1 MKKIVKSAVVFAS
14 LAFVGVSAN
23 MIPEKA
29 SASSINTVQ
38 KVDDQSVYIPEAVKD
53 GTATENHDGFEDETS
68 SVLKEVPMLLTT
80 TGYPNVNSY
89 IKTNKFSTA
98 KIEKQLKSQFPKFN
112 YRNGYGK
119 PEGIVIHETAN
130 NSSTITGEINYMSNN
145 YNNAFVHAFVDK
157 SRIIQIH
164 PTENGVWGAGQYAN
178 ARFIQ
183 VELVRSKT
191 FDEFSRSINN
201 YAYYTA
207 YLLNQYKLPV
217 DNAHSDGK
225 GTVWSHDAVTRYL
238 GGTTHTDPVG
248 YFNQWGYNFTDFV
261 SLVNEKYKAMQ
272 VSYEK
277 IEYDKAITAYS
288 RVKTA
293 TGNSVWTKPNKT
305 EGAKLVNPLSSY
317 TGKNLRILREAKTP
331 SAIWY
336 QFSIGG
342 KTIGWVDSKALN
354 TFYTP
359 SMEKVITGT
368 RYVLP
373 SKQNVHYYGL
383 PVEDSAI
390 DRGPLSKFNGQAL
403 TLQREATIEGQ
414 LWYRVKDLGWVKAAN
429 LTTTKYDLIE
439 YDKAITA
446 YSRVKTAAGNYVWT
460 KPNKT
465 EGAKQ
470 VGALSAYSGKNMR
483 ILREAKTPSAI
494 WYQFS
499 IDGKTI
505 GWVDS
510 KALDTFYTP
519 SMEKNLT
526 ATRYVA
532 PGKETQHY
540 YGLPVAD
547 SAIDRGPLSKF
558 AGQTL
563 TVQREATIEGELW
576 YRVKDLGWT
585 KASTLTASQYDKI
598 EYDKAITAYS
608 RVKTATNNSVWTKPY
623 RTSGYKLV
631 NPLSSYTGKNMR
643 IIREAKTSSGIWY
656 QFSIGGK
663 TIGWVDSKALNTFYT
678 PSMEKVITGTRYVLP
693 SKQNIHYYGL
703 PVEDSAIDRGPLSK
717 FNGQAL
723 TLQREATI
731 EGQLW
736 YRVKDLGWVKA
747 ANLSSTK
754 YETIEYD
761 KAITAY
767 SRVKTASGNYVWTNP
782 GKTEG
787 AKQVSALSAYSGKNL
802 RILREAKTASGVW
815 YQFSVDGKT
824 IGWVDTKAL
833 TTFYT
838 PSMEKNLTATRYVAP
853 GKETQHYYG
862 LPVVDTA
869 NDRGPLS
876 KFMGKTLTVQR
887 EATIEGELWYRVKD
901 LGWTK
906 ASTLTA
912 SQYDKV
918 EYDKATTAYSRVKT
932 ATGNSVWTKPYRT
945 SGYKLVSPLP
955 SYTGKNMRIIREAK
969 TASGIWYQFS
979 IGGKTIGWVD
989 SKALNTFYTP
999 SMEKNLTAT
1008 RYVLASKQ
1016 NEHYY
1021 GLPVVDSAIDRG
1033 PLSKFNGK
1041 TLTVQ
1046 REATIEGQLWYR
1058 VKDLGWTKAANL
1070 SAKK

>member
-1 MKKIVKSAVVFAS
+1 MKKLVKSAVVFAS
-14 LAFVGVSAN
+14 LVFIGTSAT
-23 MIPEKA
+23 MITEKA
-29 SASSINTVQ
+29 SAASIDPVQ
-38 KVDDQSVYIPEAVKD
+38 KVDGQATYIPKGVRD
-53 GTATENHDGFEDETS
+53 GTATEEHDGFEDGTN
-68 SVLKEVPMLLTT
+68 SVLQQVPLLRAT
-80 TGYPNVNSY
+80 TGYPDVNAY
-89 IKTNKFSTA
+89 IKSNKFSTA

-130 NSSTITGEINYMSNN
+130 NSSTITGEINYMSTN

-191 FDEFSRSINN
+191 FDEFARSINN
-201 YAYYTA
+201 YAYYAA
-207 YLLNQYKLPV
+207 YLLDQYNLPV
-217 DNAHSDGK
+217 DSAHSDGK

-238 GGTTHTDPVG
+238 GGTTHTDPVA
-248 YFNQWGYNFTDFV
+248 YFNQWGYNFNNFV
-261 SLVNEKYKAMQ
+261 SLINEKYKAMQ
-272 VSYEK
+272 VNYEK

-317 TGKNLRILREAKTP
+317 SGKNLRIIREAKT
-331 SAIWY
+331 SGGTIWY

-359 SMEKVITGT
+359 SMEKTITGT

-373 SKQNVHYYGL
+373 SKQTVHYYGL

-446 YSRVKTAAGNYVWT
+446 YSRVKTAAGNYVWS

-470 VGALSAYSGKNMR
+470 GSALSTYSGKNMR
-483 ILREAKTPSAI
+483 IIREAKTSSGTI

-505 GWVDS
+505 GWVDT
-510 KALDTFYTP
+510 KALNTFYTP

-532 PGKETQHY
+532 PGQETQHY

-563 TVQREATIEGELW
+563 TVQREATIEGQLW

-585 KASTLTASQYDKI
+585 KASTLTATQYDKL

-608 RVKTATNNSVWTKPY
+608 RVKTATGNSVWTKPY

-631 NPLSSYTGKNMR
+631 NPLSSYAGKNLR

-656 QFSIGGK
+656 QFSVGGK

-678 PSMEKVITGTRYVLP
+678 PSMEKTITGTRYVLP
-693 SKQNIHYYGL
+693 SKQTVHYYGLPVEDSAIDRGPLSKFNGQALTLQREATIEGQLWYRVKDLGWVKAALNTFYTPSMEKTITGTRYVLPSKQTVHYYGL

-747 ANLSSTK
+747 ANLTTTK
-754 YETIEYD
+754 YDTLSYD
-761 KAITAY
+761 KAI
-767 SRVKTASGNYVWTNP
+767 
-782 GKTEG
+782 
-787 AKQVSALSAYSGKNL
+787 
-802 RILREAKTASGVW
+802 
-815 YQFSVDGKT
+815 
-824 IGWVDTKAL
+824 
-833 TTFYT
+833 
-838 PSMEKNLTATRYVAP
+838 
-853 GKETQHYYG
+853 
-862 LPVVDTA
+862 
-869 NDRGPLS
+869 
-876 KFMGKTLTVQR
+876 
-887 EATIEGELWYRVKD
+887 
-901 LGWTK
+901 
-906 ASTLTA
+906 
-912 SQYDKV
+912 
-918 EYDKATTAYSRVKT
+918 TAYSRVKT
-932 ATGNSVWTKPYRT
+932 ATGNSVWTKPNKIEGAQKISALSTY
-945 SGYKLVSPLP
+945 S
-955 SYTGKNMRIIREAK
+955 GKNMRILREAK
-969 TASGIWYQFS
+969 TSSGTIWYQFS
-979 IGGKTIGWVD
+979 VGGKTIGWVET
-989 SKALNTFYTP
+989 KALNTFYTP

-1008 RYVLASKQ
+1008 RYVLTSKK

-1033 PLSKFNGK
+1033 PLSKFSGK

-1070 SAKK
+1070 SAKKQ

>member
-1 MKKIVKSAVVFAS
+1 MKKLVKSAVVFAS
-14 LAFVGVSAN
+14 LVFIGTSAT
-23 MIPEKA
+23 MITEKA
-29 SASSINTVQ
+29 SAASIDPVQ
-38 KVDDQSVYIPEAVKD
+38 KVDGQATYIPKGVRD
-53 GTATENHDGFEDETS
+53 GTATEEHDGFEDGTN
-68 SVLKEVPMLLTT
+68 SVLQQVPLLRAT
-80 TGYPNVNSY
+80 TGYPDVNAY
-89 IKTNKFSTA
+89 IKSNKFSTA

-130 NSSTITGEINYMSNN
+130 NSSTITGEINYMSTN

-191 FDEFSRSINN
+191 FDEFARSINN
-201 YAYYTA
+201 YAYYAA
-207 YLLNQYKLPV
+207 YLLDQYNLPV
-217 DNAHSDGK
+217 DSAHSDGK

-238 GGTTHTDPVG
+238 GGTTHTDPVA
-248 YFNQWGYNFTDFV
+248 YFNQWGYNFNNFV
-261 SLVNEKYKAMQ
+261 SLINEKYKAMQ
-272 VSYEK
+272 VNYEK

-317 TGKNLRILREAKTP
+317 SGKNLRIIREAKT
-331 SAIWY
+331 SGGTIWY

-359 SMEKVITGT
+359 SMEKTITGT

-373 SKQNVHYYGL
+373 SKQTVHYYGLPVEDSAIDRGPLSKFNGQALTLQREATIEGQLWYRVQFSVGGKTIGWVDSKALNTFYTPSMEKTITGTRYVLPSKQTVHYYGL

-446 YSRVKTAAGNYVWT
+446 YSRVKTAAGNYVWS

-470 VGALSAYSGKNMR
+470 GSALSTYSGKNMR
-483 ILREAKTPSAI
+483 IIREAKTSSGTI

-505 GWVDS
+505 GWVDT
-510 KALDTFYTP
+510 KALNTFYTP

-532 PGKETQHY
+532 PGQETQHY

-563 TVQREATIEGELW
+563 TVQREATIEGQLW

-585 KASTLTASQYDKI
+585 KASTLTATQYDKL

-608 RVKTATNNSVWTKPY
+608 RVKTATGNSVWTKPY

-631 NPLSSYTGKNMR
+631 NPLSSYAGKNLR

-656 QFSIGGK
+656 QFSVGGK

-678 PSMEKVITGTRYVLP
+678 PSMEKTITGTRYVLP
-693 SKQNIHYYGL
+693 SKQTVHYYGL

-747 ANLSSTK
+747 ANLTTTK
-754 YETIEYD
+754 YDTLSYD
-761 KAITAY
+761 KAI
-767 SRVKTASGNYVWTNP
+767 
-782 GKTEG
+782 
-787 AKQVSALSAYSGKNL
+787 
-802 RILREAKTASGVW
+802 
-815 YQFSVDGKT
+815 
-824 IGWVDTKAL
+824 
-833 TTFYT
+833 
-838 PSMEKNLTATRYVAP
+838 
-853 GKETQHYYG
+853 
-862 LPVVDTA
+862 
-869 NDRGPLS
+869 
-876 KFMGKTLTVQR
+876 
-887 EATIEGELWYRVKD
+887 
-901 LGWTK
+901 
-906 ASTLTA
+906 
-912 SQYDKV
+912 
-918 EYDKATTAYSRVKT
+918 TAYSRVKT
-932 ATGNSVWTKPYRT
+932 ATGNSVWTKPNKIEGAQKISALSTY
-945 SGYKLVSPLP
+945 S
-955 SYTGKNMRIIREAK
+955 GKNMRILREAK
-969 TASGIWYQFS
+969 TSSGTIWYQFS
-979 IGGKTIGWVD
+979 VGGKTIGWVET
-989 SKALNTFYTP
+989 KALNTFYTP

-1008 RYVLASKQ
+1008 RYVLTSKK

-1033 PLSKFNGK
+1033 PLSKFSGK

-1070 SAKK
+1070 SAKKQ

>member
-1 MKKIVKSAVVFAS
+1 MKKLVKSAVVFAS
-14 LAFVGVSAN
+14 LVFIGTSAT
-23 MIPEKA
+23 MITEKA
-29 SASSINTVQ
+29 SAASIDPVQ
-38 KVDDQSVYIPEAVKD
+38 KVDGQATYIPKGVRD
-53 GTATENHDGFEDETS
+53 GTATEEHDGFEDGTNS
-68 SVLKEVPMLLTT
+68 ILQQVPLLRAT
-80 TGYPNVNSY
+80 TGYPDVNAY
-89 IKTNKFSTA
+89 IKSNKFSTA

-130 NSSTITGEINYMSNN
+130 NSSTITGEINYMSTN

-191 FDEFSRSINN
+191 FDEFARSINN
-201 YAYYTA
+201 YAYYAA
-207 YLLNQYKLPV
+207 YLLDQYNLPV
-217 DNAHSDGK
+217 DSAHSDGK

-238 GGTTHTDPVG
+238 GGTTHTDPVA
-248 YFNQWGYNFTDFV
+248 YFNQWGYNFNNFV
-261 SLVNEKYKAMQ
+261 SLINEKYKAMQ
-272 VSYEK
+272 VNYEK

-317 TGKNLRILREAKTP
+317 SGKNLRIIREAKT
-331 SAIWY
+331 SGGTIWY

-359 SMEKVITGT
+359 SMEKTITGT

-373 SKQNVHYYGL
+373 SKQTVHYYGL

-446 YSRVKTAAGNYVWT
+446 YSRVKTAAGNYVWS

-470 VGALSAYSGKNMR
+470 GSALSTYSGKNMR
-483 ILREAKTPSAI
+483 IIREAKTSSGTI

-505 GWVDS
+505 GWVDT
-510 KALDTFYTP
+510 KALNTFYTP

-532 PGKETQHY
+532 PGQETQHY

-563 TVQREATIEGELW
+563 TVQREATIEGQLW

-585 KASTLTASQYDKI
+585 KASTLTATQYDKL

-608 RVKTATNNSVWTKPY
+608 RVKTATGNSVWTKPY

-631 NPLSSYTGKNMR
+631 NPLSSYAGKNLR

-656 QFSIGGK
+656 QFSVGGK

-678 PSMEKVITGTRYVLP
+678 PSMEKTITGTRYVLP
-693 SKQNIHYYGL
+693 SKQTVHYYGL

-747 ANLSSTK
+747 ANLTTTK
-754 YETIEYD
+754 YDTLSYD
-761 KAITAY
+761 KAI
-767 SRVKTASGNYVWTNP
+767 
-782 GKTEG
+782 
-787 AKQVSALSAYSGKNL
+787 
-802 RILREAKTASGVW
+802 
-815 YQFSVDGKT
+815 
-824 IGWVDTKAL
+824 
-833 TTFYT
+833 
-838 PSMEKNLTATRYVAP
+838 
-853 GKETQHYYG
+853 
-862 LPVVDTA
+862 
-869 NDRGPLS
+869 
-876 KFMGKTLTVQR
+876 
-887 EATIEGELWYRVKD
+887 
-901 LGWTK
+901 
-906 ASTLTA
+906 
-912 SQYDKV
+912 
-918 EYDKATTAYSRVKT
+918 TAYSRVKT
-932 ATGNSVWTKPYRT
+932 ATGNSVWTKPNKIEGAQKISALSTY
-945 SGYKLVSPLP
+945 S
-955 SYTGKNMRIIREAK
+955 GKNMRILREAK
-969 TASGIWYQFS
+969 TSSGTIWYQFS
-979 IGGKTIGWVD
+979 VGGKTIGWVET
-989 SKALNTFYTP
+989 KALNTFYTP

-1008 RYVLASKQ
+1008 RYVLTSKK

-1033 PLSKFNGK
+1033 PLSKFSGK

-1070 SAKK
+1070 SAKKQ

>member
-1 MKKIVKSAVVFAS
+1 MKKLVKSAVVFAS
-14 LAFVGVSAN
+14 LVFIGTSAT
-23 MIPEKA
+23 MITEKA
-29 SASSINTVQ
+29 SAASIDPVQ
-38 KVDDQSVYIPEAVKD
+38 KVDGQATYIPKGVRD
-53 GTATENHDGFEDETS
+53 GTATEEHDGFEDGTN
-68 SVLKEVPMLLTT
+68 SVLQQVPLLRAT
-80 TGYPNVNSY
+80 TGYPDVNAY
-89 IKTNKFSTA
+89 IKSNKFSTA

-130 NSSTITGEINYMSNN
+130 NSSTITGEINYMSTN

-191 FDEFSRSINN
+191 FDEFARSINN
-201 YAYYTA
+201 YAYYAA
-207 YLLNQYKLPV
+207 YLLDQYNLPV
-217 DNAHSDGK
+217 DSAHSDGK

-238 GGTTHTDPVG
+238 GGTTHTDPVA
-248 YFNQWGYNFTDFV
+248 YFNQWGYNFNNFV
-261 SLVNEKYKAMQ
+261 SLINEKYKAMQ
-272 VSYEK
+272 VNYEK

-317 TGKNLRILREAKTP
+317 SGKNLRIIREAKT
-331 SAIWY
+331 SGGTIWY
-336 QFSIGG
+336 QFSVGG
-342 KTIGWVDSKALN
+342 KTIG
-354 TFYTP
+354 
-359 SMEKVITGT
+359 
-368 RYVLP
+368 
-373 SKQNVHYYGL
+373 
-383 PVEDSAI
+383 
-390 DRGPLSKFNGQAL
+390 NGQAL

-446 YSRVKTAAGNYVWT
+446 YSRVKTAAGNYVWS

-470 VGALSAYSGKNMR
+470 GSALSTYSGKNMR
-483 ILREAKTPSAI
+483 IIREAKTSSGTI

-505 GWVDS
+505 GWVDT
-510 KALDTFYTP
+510 KALNTFYTP

-532 PGKETQHY
+532 PGQETQHY

-563 TVQREATIEGELW
+563 TVQREATIEGQLW

-585 KASTLTASQYDKI
+585 KASTLTATQYDKL

-608 RVKTATNNSVWTKPY
+608 RVKTATGNSVWTKPY

-631 NPLSSYTGKNMR
+631 NPLSSYAGKNLR

-656 QFSIGGK
+656 QFSVGGK
-663 TIGWVDSKALNTFYT
+663 TIG
-678 PSMEKVITGTRYVLP
+678 
-693 SKQNIHYYGL
+693 
-703 PVEDSAIDRGPLSK
+703 
-717 FNGQAL
+717 NGQAL

-747 ANLSSTK
+747 ANLTTTK
-754 YETIEYD
+754 YDTLSYD
-761 KAITAY
+761 KAI
-767 SRVKTASGNYVWTNP
+767 
-782 GKTEG
+782 
-787 AKQVSALSAYSGKNL
+787 
-802 RILREAKTASGVW
+802 
-815 YQFSVDGKT
+815 
-824 IGWVDTKAL
+824 
-833 TTFYT
+833 
-838 PSMEKNLTATRYVAP
+838 
-853 GKETQHYYG
+853 
-862 LPVVDTA
+862 
-869 NDRGPLS
+869 
-876 KFMGKTLTVQR
+876 
-887 EATIEGELWYRVKD
+887 
-901 LGWTK
+901 
-906 ASTLTA
+906 
-912 SQYDKV
+912 
-918 EYDKATTAYSRVKT
+918 TAYSRVKT
-932 ATGNSVWTKPYRT
+932 ATGNSVWTKPNKIEGAQKISALSTY
-945 SGYKLVSPLP
+945 S
-955 SYTGKNMRIIREAK
+955 GKNMRIIREAK
-969 TASGIWYQFS
+969 TSSGTIWYQFS
-979 IGGKTIGWVD
+979 VGGKTIGWVET
-989 SKALNTFYTP
+989 KALNTFYTP

-1008 RYVLASKQ
+1008 RYVLTSKK

-1033 PLSKFNGK
+1033 PLSKFSGK

-1070 SAKK
+1070 SAKKQ

>member
-1 MKKIVKSAVVFAS
+1 MKKLVKSAVVFAS
-14 LAFVGVSAN
+14 LVFIGTSAT
-23 MIPEKA
+23 MITEKA
-29 SASSINTVQ
+29 SAASIDPVQ
-38 KVDDQSVYIPEAVKD
+38 KVDGQATYIPKGVRD
-53 GTATENHDGFEDETS
+53 GTATEEHDGFEDGTN
-68 SVLKEVPMLLTT
+68 SVLQQVPLLRAT
-80 TGYPNVNSY
+80 TGYPDVNAY
-89 IKTNKFSTA
+89 IKSNKFSTA

-130 NSSTITGEINYMSNN
+130 NSSTITGEINYMSTN

-191 FDEFSRSINN
+191 FDEFARSINN
-201 YAYYTA
+201 YAYYAA
-207 YLLNQYKLPV
+207 YLLDQYNLPV
-217 DNAHSDGK
+217 DSAHSDGK

-238 GGTTHTDPVG
+238 GGTTHTDPVA
-248 YFNQWGYNFTDFV
+248 YFNQWGYNFNNFV
-261 SLVNEKYKAMQ
+261 SLINEKYKAMQ
-272 VSYEK
+272 VNYEK

-317 TGKNLRILREAKTP
+317 SGKNLRIIREAKT
-331 SAIWY
+331 SGGTIWY

-359 SMEKVITGT
+359 SMEKTITGT

-373 SKQNVHYYGL
+373 SKQTVHYYGL

-446 YSRVKTAAGNYVWT
+446 YSRVKTAAGNYVWS

-470 VGALSAYSGKNMR
+470 GSALSTYSGKNMR
-483 ILREAKTPSAI
+483 IIREAKTSSGTI

-505 GWVDS
+505 GWVDT
-510 KALDTFYTP
+510 KALNTFYTP

-532 PGKETQHY
+532 PGQETQHY

-563 TVQREATIEGELW
+563 TVQREATIEGQLW

-585 KASTLTASQYDKI
+585 KASTLTATQYDKL

-608 RVKTATNNSVWTKPY
+608 RVKTATGNSVWTKPY

-631 NPLSSYTGKNMR
+631 NPLSSYAGKNLR

-656 QFSIGGK
+656 QFSVGGK

-678 PSMEKVITGTRYVLP
+678 PSMEKTITGTRYVLP
-693 SKQNIHYYGL
+693 SKQTVHYYGL

-747 ANLSSTK
+747 AS
-754 YETIEYD
+754 
-761 KAITAY
+761 
-767 SRVKTASGNYVWTNP
+767 
-782 GKTEG
+782 
-787 AKQVSALSAYSGKNL
+787 
-802 RILREAKTASGVW
+802 
-815 YQFSVDGKT
+815 
-824 IGWVDTKAL
+824 L
-833 TTFYT
+833 TTYT
-838 PSMEKNLTATRYVAP
+838 PSMEKTITGTRYVLP
-853 GKETQHYYG
+853 SKQTVHYYG
-862 LPVVDTA
+862 RPVEDSA
-869 NDRGPLS
+869 IDRGPLS
-876 KFMGKTLTVQR
+876 KFNGQALTLQR
-887 EATIEGELWYRVKD
+887 EATIEGQLWYRVKD
-901 LGWTK
+901 LGWVKAANLTTTK
-906 ASTLTA
+906 YDTL
-912 SQYDKV
+912 S
-918 EYDKATTAYSRVKT
+918 YDKAITAYSRVKT
-932 ATGNSVWTKPYRT
+932 ATGNSVWTKPNKIEGAQKISALSTY
-945 SGYKLVSPLP
+945 S
-955 SYTGKNMRIIREAK
+955 GKNMRILREAK
-969 TASGIWYQFS
+969 TSSGTIWYQFS
-979 IGGKTIGWVD
+979 VGGKTIGWVET
-989 SKALNTFYTP
+989 KALNTFYTP

-1008 RYVLASKQ
+1008 RYVLTSKK

-1033 PLSKFNGK
+1033 PLSKFSGK

-1070 SAKK
+1070 SAKKQ